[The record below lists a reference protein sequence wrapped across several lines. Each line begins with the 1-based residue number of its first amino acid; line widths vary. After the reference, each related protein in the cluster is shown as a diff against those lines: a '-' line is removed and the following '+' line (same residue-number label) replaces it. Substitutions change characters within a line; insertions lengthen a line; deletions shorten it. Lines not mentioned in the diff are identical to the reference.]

1 VTPCS
6 GETGWVIEDFES
18 FLRRFEEANTAFIN
32 GDPSLWMPLVSHS
45 EQTSI
50 FGGFGGH
57 EVGFSQ
63 IGPRY
68 EWASSQ
74 FRDTGAKVEFE
85 YLEKHVG
92 ADTAYTVAIERCA
105 VHHITQPEPVPHVL
119 RATMVFRAE
128 DGEWKITHRHADPLN
143 PQASPSGP

>member
-1 VTPCS
+1 MN
-6 GETGWVIEDFES
+6 EDFET
-18 FLRRFEEANTAFIN
+18 FLRRFEEANTAFVN

-57 EVGFSQ
+57 ELGWTE

-74 FRDTGAKVEFE
+74 FRPSGAKVEFE
-85 YLEKHVG
+85 YLTKHVG
-92 ADTAYTVAIERCA
+92 TDLAYTVAIERCTVA
-105 VHHITQPEPVPHVL
+105 YADRPDPLAHVL
-119 RATMVFRAE
+119 RATMIFALE
-128 DGEWKITHRHADPLN
+128 SNSWKIRHRHGDPL
-143 PQASPSGP
+143 SPKPGTSGP